1 MSLVR
6 YYAAATLDGYIAGPD
21 DSLDW
26 LTSYQGSFE
35 GADSAPSPTS
45 GSSRTAAPGPTWGN
59 PHGC

>member
-35 GADSAPSPTS
+35 GADSDARA
-45 GSSRTAAPGPTWGN
+45 GRLRGLL
-59 PHGC
+59 